1 MEAQQA
7 LATIDDDRVQSTG
20 EGNDEASPNS
30 KQRIHLKDDEQHHQH
45 HEERMKRTKVEMREV
60 KEENERLKKYLD
72 EIMKDYE
79 TLKRKFH
86 EIKYNHDHDQ
96 IREDHQGKRSTQTSG
111 STINNINNNDDDDH
125 HHQVEAEVD
134 DMVSLTLG
142 SSRFSTHHQNKN
154 TSSSSSSFSLT
165 NKILDLKQD
174 YVIQTPS
181 IIDHNIH
188 SPTHSEPKDQEEAG
202 QTTWPPSKMS
212 KPGGL
217 PSPAIGEDEVSPQNP
232 PKKARVCVRARCD
245 TPTMNDGCQWRKYGQ
260 KIAKGNPC
268 PRAYY
273 RCTGAPTCPVRKQV
287 QRSVDDISILI
298 TTYEGTHNHPLPV
311 SAMAMASTTSA
322 AASMLLSGPSSSSS
336 TSSQPGLNHSCTAAA
351 TAVNLHGMNM
361 YLSNNTSS
369 KQFYLPNSS
378 MLSSSLNHPTITL
391 DLTSNPPSTSSSSPF
406 HKIPLVNNNNN
417 YNNYPP
423 KYPFT
428 NLDFASSQPN
438 FMSWNNNN
446 NNNAY
451 GNITKNSNA
460 IIGMGS
466 DFANKQLP
474 LHTNIYQAYLQQI
487 SKSSMTPPQPA
498 LPSDTIAAATKAITS
513 DPSFQSALAAALS
526 SIIGGGE
533 TGPSV
538 SSLVVGGGGGGQGS
552 MGFEA
557 AAKSLTCSTSKSTPS
572 SSPGDSRDNGK

>member
-20 EGNDEASPNS
+20 EGDDKQASPNP
-30 KQRIHLKDDEQHHQH
+30 KQHIHLKDDEQR

-86 EIKYNHDHDQ
+86 EIKNNHDDQ
-96 IREDHQGKRSTQTSG
+96 IREEGKKSTQTSG
-111 STINNINNNDDDDH
+111 STINNNNNDNDDD
-125 HHQVEAEVD
+125 HQVEAEVD
-134 DMVSLTLG
+134 DMVSLRLG
-142 SSRFSTHHQNKN
+142 SRFSTHHQNKN
-154 TSSSSSSFSLT
+154 TSSSSLSLT

-181 IIDHNIH
+181 TIDHSIH

-202 QTTWPPSKMS
+202 QTTWPPSKMP

-217 PSPAIGEDEVSPQNP
+217 PSPATGEDEVSQQNP

-322 AASMLLSGPSSSSS
+322 AASMLLSGPSSS
-336 TSSQPGLNHSCTAAA
+336 TSSQPGLNHSFTAPATAA
-351 TAVNLHGMNM
+351 NLHGMNM
-361 YLSNNTSS
+361 YLSNNTNS

-406 HKIPLVNNNNN
+406 HKIPLINN
-417 YNNYPP
+417 NNYPP

-446 NNNAY
+446 NAY
-451 GNITKNSNA
+451 SNITKNNA

-466 DFANKQLP
+466 DFAKQLP
-474 LHTNIYQAYLQQI
+474 LHTNIYQACLQQL
-487 SKSSMTPPQPA
+487 SKPSTTPQPPA
-498 LPSDTIAAATKAITS
+498 LPDTIAAATKAITS

-538 SSLVVGGGGGGQGS
+538 SSLVVGGGGGGGQGS
-552 MGFEA
+552 MGFE